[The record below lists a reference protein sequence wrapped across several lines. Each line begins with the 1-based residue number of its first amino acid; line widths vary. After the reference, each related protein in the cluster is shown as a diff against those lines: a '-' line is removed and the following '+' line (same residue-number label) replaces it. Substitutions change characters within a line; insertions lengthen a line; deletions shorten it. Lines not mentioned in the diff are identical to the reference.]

1 MKQIKVNRKLL
12 RLFLL
17 IPLVCLIYS
26 CSKTSDIEPIVGVEG
41 TVTVIKDS
49 ENFYWAIPG
58 NGIEKVDG
66 DKIYI
71 KADVIF
77 SHGKGEGNVEKI
89 AQTLKNNRY
98 TQRGSFQATSSTITE
113 TDKDG
118 KEIITKLYDCFTGIT
133 TKPIVLTIT
142 EVVEVVNKKS
152 D

>member
-1 MKQIKVNRKLL
+1 MKQIRVNRKLL
-12 RLFLL
+12 WLLLL
-17 IPLVCLIYS
+17 IPLVSLIYS
-26 CSKTSDIEPIVGVEG
+26 CNKTSEIEPIVGVEG
-41 TVTVIKDS
+41 TVTVFKDS
-49 ENFYWAIPG
+49 ENFYWAVPG

-71 KADVIF
+71 KANVIF
-77 SHGKGEGNVEKI
+77 SHGKGEGNLEQI
-89 AQTLKNNRY
+89 AQTLKNNRH

-133 TKPIVLTIT
+133 TKPIELTVI
-142 EVVEVVNKKS
+142 EVVEVINKKS